1 MNMNTDKGGLRSYF
15 LQSIPPQA
23 RESSLMKKGG
33 FDIFEGLVDERGR
46 RLMLEEA
53 MTLKI
58 AGCRSE
64 VVYSDAEDVRG
75 GSPARRFHSAR
86 GGDVQDGFYN
96 SEWTMKFLRSICGPS
111 LNPSGQRGTF
121 SYYVQPGDHLAIHRD
136 IETCDVAVITC
147 LLDVPPDPKGDG
159 GRLCMYPTR
168 AFEPLSSIR
177 ATPERGAVRI
187 RLLSG
192 QTIVMLGGIV
202 PHSVLPTAPD
212 QHRIVSVLCY
222 RL

>member
-1 MNMNTDKGGLRSYF
+1 LAETVK
-15 LQSIPPQA
+15 
-23 RESSLMKKGG
+23 
-33 FDIFEGLVDERGR
+33 
-46 RLMLEEA
+46 
-53 MTLKI
+53 LKV
-58 AGCRSE
+58 AGCRSDVE
-64 VVYSDAEDVRG
+64 LGDAEDVRG

-86 GGDVQDGFYN
+86 GGEVQDGFY
-96 SEWTMKFLRSICGPS
+96 SSDWVMTFLRSMCGSS
-111 LNPSGQRGTF
+111 LIPTGQRGTF

-147 LLDVPPDPKGDG
+147 LLDGPDTGGDG
-159 GRLCMYPTR
+159 GKLCMYPTR

-187 RLLSG
+187 RLLPG

-202 PHSVLPTAPD
+202 PHSVLPIAPG
-212 QHRIVSVLCY
+212 QQRIVSVLCY